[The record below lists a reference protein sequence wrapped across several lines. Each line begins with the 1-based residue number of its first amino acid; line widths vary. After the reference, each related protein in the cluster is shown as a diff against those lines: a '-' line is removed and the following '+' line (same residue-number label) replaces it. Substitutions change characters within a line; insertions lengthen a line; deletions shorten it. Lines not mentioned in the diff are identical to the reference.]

1 MREIKFRAWDKPKKT
16 LFYWAEVVVSM
27 LGVGTG
33 KPHNIFD
40 NETVVLMQY
49 TGLKDKNG
57 LDIYEGDIIKGD
69 HCDGG
74 GSIKDGVVEF
84 NSAAWAIKGIS
95 YLLRSFTDLE
105 VIGNIY
111 ENPKLIEVEE

>member
-1 MREIKFRAWDKPKKT
+1 MREIEFRAWNKYSKIMILDAIKSPSFKD
-16 LFYWAEVVVSM
+16 M
-27 LGVGTG
+27 LNSQ
-33 KPHNIFD
+33 HFD
-40 NETVVLMQY
+40 IMQY

-111 ENPKLIEVEE
+111 ENPKLMEVEE